1 MTAAQ
6 KTLFYIAE
14 NMHMQKTISE
24 EGYQHFQRAIE
35 LLGLIPD
42 NATNG
47 DVVKALFPNALY
59 SHGDYTDKF
68 VSFGVGVTLKDS
80 FGKWW
85 NTPYKRE
92 GE

>member
-1 MTAAQ
+1 MNEAQ
-6 KTLFYIAE
+6 KTLYYIAE

-47 DVVKALFPNALY
+47 DVIKAMFPDWQFLQLGY
-59 SHGDYTDKF
+59 F
-68 VSFGVGVTLKDS
+68 VSYMLDAIS
-80 FGKWW
+80 FNGSLHWW
-85 NTPYKRE
+85 NMPYKKE
-92 GE
+92 GDRG